1 MTPAAHADRRECTR
15 QKSPDDLLAVRG
27 IFLSGKYAE

>member
-15 QKSPDDLLAVRG
+15 QKSPGQPEGRPGDFSFRQVC
-27 IFLSGKYAE
+27 